1 MQVQFGMR
9 QDYTE
14 SAPTPLH
21 MKPRV
26 ADTAERDVSD
36 VSLQRASLTPLHMK
50 PRVADTAERDSVGY
64 SRSVRK
70 KISVSRPSGY
80 QVAPEYPE
88 EPRGAA
94 ARGVYENLYSRED
107 QEIMKL

>member
-1 MQVQFGMR
+1 MLAIYFVTPHAPTVS
-9 QDYTE
+9 TE

-50 PRVADTAERDSVGY
+50 PRVADTAEGDSVGY

-94 ARGVYENLYSRED
+94 AREYTKIYTVE
-107 QEIMKL
+107 KTKK